1 MGQDADGPRARDDVA
16 LCVLTRAAPSHSSA
30 CAGRRAAPTL
40 SCVKV
45 TLLAGGTGG
54 AKLAH
59 GFQMALPRGDL
70 RVIVNVGD
78 DTEHFGLLVCPD
90 IDTIL
95 YTLAG
100 IADREQG
107 WGVAG
112 DTFTAAAQLERY
124 GEAAWFR
131 IGDADLATHVHR
143 ARLLRGGA
151 SLTDA
156 TAAMA
161 ASLGLPSHLVPATDD
176 RLRTRVGTDAGELD
190 FQDYFVR
197 RGQRDEVRA
206 VRFEGAD
213 AARPSPAALVA
224 LATAELVVI
233 GPSNPIVSIGPI
245 LAVPGLREA
254 LLAAP
259 APRLGV
265 SGIVA
270 GKALRGPADRMLVAL
285 GHESSALGVARLYEG
300 LIERFVVDEAD
311 EALAPAIEALGMGVS
326 VLPTVMS
333 SDEDRAGLARALVA
347 LGEAML
353 TR

>member
-1 MGQDADGPRARDDVA
+1 M
-16 LCVLTRAAPSHSSA
+16 
-30 CAGRRAAPTL
+30 
-40 SCVKV
+40 KV

-59 GFQMALPRGDL
+59 GLQMVLPPGDL
-70 RVIVNVGD
+70 TVIVNVAD
-78 DTEHFGLLVCPD
+78 DAVHHGLLVCPD
-90 IDTIL
+90 LDTIM

-100 IADREQG
+100 LANREQG

-112 DTFTAAAQLERY
+112 DTFTAMQQLARY
-124 GEAAWFR
+124 GAETWFR
-131 IGDADLATHVHR
+131 IGDADLATHVRR
-143 ARLLRGGA
+143 ADLMREGA

-156 TAAMA
+156 SAAMA
-161 ASLGLPSHLVPATDD
+161 ASLGVPSHLVPATDD
-176 RLRTRVGTDAGELD
+176 RLRTRLQTDAGELD
-190 FQDYFVR
+190 FQAYFVQ

-206 VRFEGAD
+206 VRFDGAD

-245 LAVPGLREA
+245 LVVPGLRDA

-259 APRLGV
+259 APRIGV

-270 GKALRGPADRMLVAL
+270 GRALRGPADRMLTSL

-300 LIERFVVDEAD
+300 LVQRFVIDEVDSE
-311 EALAPAIEALGMGVS
+311 LAPAIEALGMAVS
-326 VLPTVMS
+326 VMPTVMR
-333 SDEDRAGLARALVA
+333 SDEDRAGLARALLT
-347 LGEAML
+347 LGEGML
-353 TR
+353 PA